1 MNAVQWGCGDIL
13 RRGERLLLVST
24 PAPLSLSAS
33 ELPFAS
39 APEFPRLR
47 RWTQAWPPGLK
58 TVTVQSQ
65 AAQEAQELK
74 SSKKLRWDSKLS
86 RRLLWGWLGLFTQMF
101 PVSGSYTTPSLSFR
115 SEWGDKPRK
124 AVGTI
129 PYR

>member
-1 MNAVQWGCGDIL
+1 MGQEEGLNAVQWGCGDIL

-65 AAQEAQELK
+65 AAQEAQEPPLGLK
-74 SSKKLRWDSKLS
+74 AQPQAPVGVAWPLHTDVPCF
-86 RRLLWGWLGLFTQMF
+86 RLLHHALL
-101 PVSGSYTTPSLSFR
+101 VL
-115 SEWGDKPRK
+115 
-124 AVGTI
+124 
-129 PYR
+129 